1 MVLCCICVNVWQEL
15 VSLLVFFFNLFLSLS
30 ASSIANIRRWVFLN
44 CLVLCMCMWIF
55 DQKYNLFLSCLLV
68 SLPTLAGE
76 FYWMN
81 LCCAH
86 VCMFDQNNCFSFCLL
101 TLMLN
106 ISKWVYW
113 MVLCMCV
120 FLTRSNLFLIWS
132 AHSGSIANNQ
142 EVSLWS
148 LFVCLTRS
156 NLFLSLSALY
166 CQHQRV
172 SFTEWSCVVYV
183 CMFDQK

>member
-1 MVLCCICVNVWQEL
+1 MSFTGWFCVVHMC
-15 VSLLVFFFNLFLSLS
+15 V
-30 ASSIANIRRWVFLN
+30 
-44 CLVLCMCMWIF
+44 CLTR
-55 DQKYNLFLSCLLV
+55 S
-68 SLPTLAGE
+68 
-76 FYWMN
+76 
-81 LCCAH
+81 
-86 VCMFDQNNCFSFCLL
+86 NCFCLCLL

-148 LFVCLTRS
+148 LFVCLTRNNPFLSLPALSIANISEWVLLNGLVLYMCVCLTRS
-156 NLFLSLSALY
+156 NLFLSLSAY
-166 CQHQRV
+166 
-172 SFTEWSCVVYV
+172 SNANISEWVLVKRSCVVYV
-183 CMFDQK
+183 WVTFLFLSLSAHFFANIRR